1 MTAFHPV
8 PPAKAIRLVEAAGIS
23 NAAQLIRDFAAA
35 GLMKSYALVLETIEP
50 IGRRTCVRGGAIPTE
65 LWQRIVSD
73 GVEDAAWIGGAVRLA
88 GADMI
93 GGKPAAFI
101 TGIGFNDKDLQ
112 RLIEHQ
118 QGGAPKPAAAKKAS
132 IVGVEIVPELQ
143 SAKSPKRR
151 PDPSA
156 IPRGA
161 LLATVKQVE
170 AALGFGRTKVNEL
183 MNQGRLER
191 VAIDGGV
198 RITVESVKALATSAV
213 RA

>member
-1 MTAFHPV
+1 MLTAFHPV
-8 PPAKAIRLVEAAGIS
+8 PPAKAIRLVEAAGVL

-35 GLMKSYALVLETIEP
+35 RLVKSYALVLETIEP
-50 IGRRTCVRGGAIPTE
+50 AGRRTCVRSSAISAE
-65 LWQRIVSD
+65 LWQRVISD
-73 GVEDAAWIGGAVRLA
+73 GVEDAAWIGGTVRLT
-88 GADMI
+88 GADLI
-93 GGKPAAFI
+93 GGKPAVSI

-118 QGGAPKPAAAKKAS
+118 QGGVPKAAVKKAP
-132 IVGVEIVPELQ
+132 VLTVAHVAVPQ
-143 SAKSPKRR
+143 PATTPKRR
-151 PDPSA
+151 PDPCA
-156 IPRGA
+156 IPEGA

-198 RITVESVKALATSAV
+198 RITVASVMALAGALKK
-213 RA
+213 